1 MSRARRLII
10 ALFQGWTALGAGV
23 ASWRQFSRPGL
34 LVAVLLAGCTSWQ
47 RPVSIPPELTEAGVQ
62 ARLQIPADPHA
73 HLAETS
79 VRPSHRGHPSQTL
92 ALNPGVEPEPSAFS
106 LADAL
111 AFAQEHSP
119 RLQSARAAIE
129 RARGQEEV
137 AFAPFLPQFYLVSQA
152 GATSNKT
159 GPGPPGPLGFLLP
172 GSTPGAHRYVQPEVQ
187 LLWTAYDFGRRAG
200 RYQQAAARERVAE
213 LQLERADQT
222 VQFDVTA
229 AYLNILLARASPRV
243 QEEAIRQAEATL
255 KDARARF
262 EGGVADPDDVLRAE
276 VQLSESRDAFVSAQ
290 ETQLVAVAQ
299 LNNVMGRNAALPLR
313 VLDLQPPPPEARPS
327 LAESLEIAAAQRPEI
342 GFARETVVAAQEGVV
357 AAKAAFLPRIF
368 VRAATG
374 RVDGEN
380 MLTGWTGGAGLHLEL
395 PLYTGGLLRGEL
407 RTAEAEVAAAVA
419 DAQTILDGIS
429 LEVTRAFRSEV
440 AAGQRIELSRTAVV
454 EAQENLRLVRVKYRN
469 GDATP
474 TDIVDA
480 ETALTR
486 SQQRLNSAIYTYLAA
501 LARLDYAMGRRQGTI
516 LRQASVSEGALAPL
530 PKEPLVSWPAAK
542 GVPR

>member
-1 MSRARRLII
+1 VYRARRLVI
-10 ALFQGWTALGAGV
+10 AFRRSGTALGATV
-23 ASWRQFSRPGL
+23 AAWRRFYPTGI
-34 LVAVLLAGCTSWQ
+34 LVSLLLAGCTPWH
-47 RPVSIPPELTEAGVQ
+47 RPVPIPPELTEAGVQ
-62 ARLQIPADPHA
+62 ARLQLPADPHL
-73 HLAETS
+73 HLAATS
-79 VRPSHRGHPSQTL
+79 VRPGPRSHPSHTL
-92 ALNPGVEPEPSAFS
+92 ALHTGVEPEPAAFS

-111 AFAQEHSP
+111 AFAQQHSP

-129 RARGQEEV
+129 RARGQEQV
-137 AFAPFLPQFYLVSQA
+137 AFAPFLPQFYLVSQS
-152 GATSNKT
+152 GVTSNKT
-159 GPGPPGPLGFLLP
+159 GPGPPGPTGFLLP
-172 GSTPGAHRYVQPEVQ
+172 SSTPGAHSYVQPEVQ

-200 RYQQAAARERVAE
+200 RYQQAAARERIAE

-229 AYLNILLARASPRV
+229 AYLNVLLARASLRV

-262 EGGVADPDDVLRAE
+262 EGGVAEPDDVLRAE

-290 ETQLVAVAQ
+290 ETELVAIAQ
-299 LNNVMGRNAALPLR
+299 LNHVMGRHAALPLR

-327 LAESLEIAAAQRPEI
+327 LEESLEIAAAQRPEI

-374 RVDGEN
+374 RVDGKN
-380 MLTGWTGGAGLHLEL
+380 MLTGWQGGAGLHLEL

-440 AAGQRIELSRTAVV
+440 AAGQRIELSRIAVV

-480 ETALTR
+480 ETSLTR
-486 SQQRLNSAIYTYLAA
+486 SQQRLNSAIYSYLAA
-501 LARLDYAMGRRQGTI
+501 LAGLDYAMGRQQGAV
-516 LRQASVSEGALAPL
+516 LRQASASEGVLAPL
-530 PKEPLVSWPAAK
+530 PEGPLVSRPPAK
-542 GVPR
+542 GVAR

>member
-1 MSRARRLII
+1 
-10 ALFQGWTALGAGV
+10 
-23 ASWRQFSRPGL
+23 
-34 LVAVLLAGCTSWQ
+34 
-47 RPVSIPPELTEAGVQ
+47 VQ
-62 ARLQIPADPHA
+62 C
-73 HLAETS
+73 
-79 VRPSHRGHPSQTL
+79 
-92 ALNPGVEPEPSAFS
+92 
-106 LADAL
+106 DA
-111 AFAQEHSP
+111 
-119 RLQSARAAIE
+119 
-129 RARGQEEV
+129 
-137 AFAPFLPQFYLVSQA
+137 
-152 GATSNKT
+152 
-159 GPGPPGPLGFLLP
+159 
-172 GSTPGAHRYVQPEVQ
+172 
-187 LLWTAYDFGRRAG
+187 
-200 RYQQAAARERVAE
+200 
-213 LQLERADQT
+213 
-222 VQFDVTA
+222 TA
-229 AYLNILLARASPRV
+229 AYLNILLARASLRV

-290 ETQLVAVAQ
+290 EAELVAVAQ

-380 MLTGWTGGAGLHLEL
+380 MLTGWTGGAGLHLEF

-429 LEVTRAFRSEV
+429 LEVSRAFRSEV
-440 AAGQRIELSRTAVV
+440 ASGQRIELSRTAVV

-486 SQQRLNSAIYTYLAA
+486 SQQRLNSAIYAYMAA

-516 LRQASVSEGALAPL
+516 LRQASVPEGGLAPS
-530 PKEPLVSWPAAK
+530 PKEPLVSWPPAK

>member
-1 MSRARRLII
+1 MYRARRLVI
-10 ALFQGWTALGAGV
+10 ALLLGIF
-23 ASWRQFSRPGL
+23 ASL
-34 LVAVLLAGCTSWQ
+34 LLAGCTSWQ
-47 RPVSIPPELTEAGVQ
+47 RPVPVPPELTEAGVQ
-62 ARLQIPADPHA
+62 ARLRIPADPHV
-73 HLAETS
+73 HLAATG
-79 VRPSHRGHPSQTL
+79 VRPSPRSHPSQTL
-92 ALNPGVEPEPSAFS
+92 ALHTGVQPEPSAFS
-106 LADAL
+106 LADAI
-111 AFAQEHSP
+111 AFAQEHVP

-129 RARGQEEV
+129 RARGQEQV

-187 LLWTAYDFGRRAG
+187 FLWTAYDFGRRAG
-200 RYQQAAARERVAE
+200 RYQQVAARERVAE

-229 AYLNILLARASPRV
+229 AYLNILLARASLRV

-290 ETQLVAVAQ
+290 ETELVAVAQ

-380 MLTGWTGGAGLHLEL
+380 MLTGWTGGAGLHLEF

-419 DAQTILDGIS
+419 DAQAILDGIS
-429 LEVTRAFRSEV
+429 FEVTRAFQSE
-440 AAGQRIELSRTAVV
+440 AAAAQRIELSRTAVV

-469 GDATP
+469 GNATP

-486 SQQRLNSAIYTYLAA
+486 SQQRFNSALYTYLAA
-501 LARLDYAMGRRQGTI
+501 LARLDYAMGRQQGTV
-516 LRQASVSEGALAPL
+516 LRQASVPEGALEPL
-530 PKEPLVSWPAAK
+530 PEGRLVSWPPAK
-542 GVPR
+542 VE

>member
-1 MSRARRLII
+1 VCRAGRLVS
-10 ALFQGWTALGAGV
+10 ALLRGGTTLGAIATG
-23 ASWRQFSRPGL
+23 WRRFSRPGL
-34 LVAVLLAGCTSWQ
+34 LVAVLLAGCTVWHQ
-47 RPVSIPPELTEAGVQ
+47 PVPVPPELTEAGVQ
-62 ARLQIPADPHA
+62 ARLRLPADPHVPLTA
-73 HLAETS
+73 TG
-79 VRPSHRGHPSQTL
+79 VRPGPRKHPSHTL

-119 RLQSARAAIE
+119 RLRSARAAIE

-137 AFAPFLPQFYLVSQA
+137 AFAPFLPDVALLFQS
-152 GATSNKT
+152 GATSNNEGPGAT
-159 GPGPPGPLGFLLP
+159 GPTGFILP
-172 GSTPGAHRYVQPEVQ
+172 SSTPGTHSYVQPELQ
-187 LLWTAYDFGRRAG
+187 LLWTVYDFGRRTG
-200 RYQQAAARERVAE
+200 RYQQAVARERIAE

-229 AYLNILLARASPRV
+229 AYLNILLARASLRV
-243 QEEAIRQAEATL
+243 QEEAVRQAEATL

-276 VQLSESRDAFVSAQ
+276 VQLSESRDAFVSTQ
-290 ETQLVAVAQ
+290 EAELVAVAR
-299 LNNVMGRNAALPLR
+299 LNNVMGRHAALPLR

-327 LAESLEIAAAQRPEI
+327 LPESLEIAAAQRPEI
-342 GFARETVVAAQEGVV
+342 GFAREAVVAAQEGVV

-374 RVDGEN
+374 HVSGAHV
-380 MLTGWTGGAGLHLEL
+380 LTGWQRGVGLHLEL

-419 DAQTILDGIS
+419 DAQAILDGIS
-429 LEVTRAFRSEV
+429 FEVTRAFRGEV

-486 SQQRLNSAIYTYLAA
+486 SQQRFNSAIYTYLAA
-501 LARLDYAMGRRQGTI
+501 LAGLDYAMGRQQGTI
-516 LRQASVSEGALAPL
+516 LRQASVPEGALAPW
-530 PKEPLVSWPAAK
+530 PKEPLVSWPPAK
-542 GVPR
+542 GVLQ